1 MIDVSDYATSDGL
14 ESYGRNILGKV
25 SLQEVE
31 TRVVVPVGIFHAE
44 N

>member
-1 MIDVSDYATSDGL
+1 MFATSDGL
-14 ESYGRNILGKV
+14 ESDGSNILGKG

-31 TRVVVPVGIFHAE
+31 TGAVVPVSIFHTD